1 MVVGEKGAFVE
12 FVMNQV
18 MVLFFIILS
27 FSCFAG
33 IRKELN
39 YFSDSIAF
47 YSFENGPELP
57 SWLDRSATYLQNEE
71 KNNFRSLIAS
81 ALYQM
86 GNKNDSL
93 INDSAFRIFSKELS
107 KEIAERS
114 YEKFE
119 HSPYHTYQLWILKKE
134 DTINPGRR
142 IRRTVFL
149 LYPKVDSIHF
159 VFFELNQFIDFQTP
173 YTFQDWSNYSLSE
186 SNIRPSLEVY
196 IPDSAIGT
204 LSYYKDFQ
212 GKSEKF
218 HVVFQTHPSIL
229 ENATVEKS
237 QKEKDSKN
245 IERRLI
251 ELKNLFDKKLI
262 SEEEFK
268 KKREEILKSL

>member
-1 MVVGEKGAFVE
+1 
-12 FVMNQV
+12 MNQV
-18 MVLFFIILS
+18 IVIFFILLS

-47 YSFENGPELP
+47 YSFEDGPELP

-71 KNNFRSLIAS
+71 KNNFKSLIAD

-86 GNKNDSL
+86 RNKNDSL
-93 INDSAFRIFSKELS
+93 INDSTLRIFSKELS

-119 HSPYHTYQLWILKKE
+119 HSPYHTYHLWILKKE
-134 DTINPGRR
+134 DMINPGRR

-159 VFFELNQFIDFQTP
+159 VFFELNQFIDFQAP
-173 YTFQDWSNYSLSE
+173 YTFQDWSNYPLSE
-186 SNIRPSLEVY
+186 SNIKPSLEVY
-196 IPDSAIGT
+196 IPDLATGA
-204 LSYYKDFQ
+204 LSYYRDFQ
-212 GKSEKF
+212 GESKKF
-218 HVVFQTHPSIL
+218 HIVFQTHSSTL
-229 ENATVEKS
+229 ENVGAEKS
-237 QKEKDSKN
+237 QKEKDSKD
-245 IERRLI
+245 IEKRLI

>member
-1 MVVGEKGAFVE
+1 
-12 FVMNQV
+12 

-119 HSPYHTYQLWILKKE
+119 HSPYHTYQLWILKKRTRSIRGGE
-134 DTINPGRR
+134 FEGRCFCF
-142 IRRTVFL
+142 IRKSIRFISSFL
-149 LYPKVDSIHF
+149 
-159 VFFELNQFIDFQTP
+159 N
-173 YTFQDWSNYSLSE
+173 
-186 SNIRPSLEVY
+186 
-196 IPDSAIGT
+196 
-204 LSYYKDFQ
+204 
-212 GKSEKF
+212 
-218 HVVFQTHPSIL
+218 
-229 ENATVEKS
+229 
-237 QKEKDSKN
+237 
-245 IERRLI
+245 
-251 ELKNLFDKKLI
+251 
-262 SEEEFK
+262 
-268 KKREEILKSL
+268 